1 MNRAALL
8 YETRSAIPITATIEI
23 RDFPMF
29 KRLAAAF
36 ALLFAVFSVASPA
49 QARDN
54 VFYGFMDWDAAA
66 AQEAINNGER
76 VVVNVWATWC
86 PACNAQR
93 RTLSALLNSDESFD
107 DVKVFAVEFDDPNRP
122 SAVGS
127 HAITGSA
134 ARTTLVIFN
143 QGQEVAV
150 YGGQDPAA
158 ISSLLM

>member
-1 MNRAALL
+1 MTPPIQTSWFLSTLTAALL
-8 YETRSAIPITATIEI
+8 
-23 RDFPMF
+23 
-29 KRLAAAF
+29 
-36 ALLFAVFSVASPA
+36 
-49 QARDN
+49 
-54 VFYGFMDWDAAA
+54 
-66 AQEAINNGER
+66 
-76 VVVNVWATWC
+76 
-86 PACNAQR
+86 ACNLAVPSAQDVAPR
-93 RTLSALLNSDESFD
+93 GATCYAPVAGIESFD